1 VITGLFFATV
11 VLVTAAVW
19 VMRGVGRRRARA
31 ASRRGPGTSLAEAI
45 AVSSFETIDE
55 TVAARR
61 CHCGAGVHMV
71 GEGAREAGER
81 RFRYTRL
88 ECDACEDEQLL
99 FFDVTTI
106 FH

>member
-1 VITGLFFATV
+1 VTGLLFAVV
-11 VLVTAAVW
+11 VLVAATVW
-19 VMRGVGRRRARA
+19 VLRGARTRQA
-31 ASRRGPGTSLAEAI
+31 RSRSRRGPGTSLEDALPVA
-45 AVSSFETIDE
+45 SFEDIDRA
-55 TVAARR
+55 VAARR
-61 CHCGAGVHMV
+61 CHCGAGVHTI
-71 GEGAREAGER
+71 GEGTRAAGDR